1 MRIGG
6 IIHELT
12 HRPLAVEGQQH
23 ALGATA
29 GLAFYDPV
37 TGQPGDEVLA
47 RADQSLVQGKRLEKG
62 RRNSRGVQGWGGR
75 AQSLALATS
84 RRLGL
89 PASQPSL

>member
-37 TGQPGDEVLA
+37 TRHPGDEVLA
-47 RADQSLVQGKRLEKG
+47 RADQSLVQALVQGKRLEKG
-62 RRNSRGVQGWGGR
+62 RVWVDGEGKKT
-75 AQSLALATS
+75 LFD
-84 RRLGL
+84 
-89 PASQPSL
+89 